1 MRGDDAQNG
10 LDTSEEEGNNHL
22 QVSRDSHL
30 DQAYSKEEL
39 EETDHDHQ
47 HSQKRTFAIIEKNDC
62 A

>member
-30 DQAYSKEEL
+30 D
-39 EETDHDHQ
+39 
-47 HSQKRTFAIIEKNDC
+47 
-62 A
+62 